1 MNNKKFHNWIKK
13 EIETEAAA
21 IEQDAEKNASSD
33 LRMADDSSDDLMSR
47 IRASQGPKR
56 RTFHIRPRVLA
67 AAAAAASLVI
77 ALGIGA
83 SGERLFT
90 PEVQDSSQNGEFN
103 MASLVIALGIGA
115 SGERLFTPEV
125 QDSSQ
130 NGEFNMLIFNGDEK
144 SYYEVTE
151 EEAYQEIEER
161 IGIQA
166 LRLGYKPQ
174 GMELVQTFIDE
185 DMREAQMHWEL
196 GEDILTIYENKQGEN
211 ASFNVRND
219 GEVID
224 ETECFYYGE
233 KIPIIQIDKG
243 NGEDFH
249 MVQLEK
255 DGAYYYVC
263 GNMDLEQYKIIIS
276 EILFKSI

>member
-33 LRMADDSSDDLMSR
+33 LHMADDSSDDLMSW

-56 RTFHIRPRVLA
+56 PTFHIRPRVLA

-103 MASLVIALGIGA
+103 MQII
-115 SGERLFTPEV
+115 
-125 QDSSQ
+125 
-130 NGEFNMLIFNGDEK
+130 NGDDITLVN
-144 SYYEVTE
+144 VTE
-151 EEAYQEIEER
+151 EEAYAEIEER

-174 GMELVQTFIDE
+174 GMELIQTRISE

-196 GEDILTIYENKQGEN
+196 EGNILTVYENKQAEN
-211 ASFNVRND
+211 ASFNIQDDGKVVDKVENFYSEGNVSIIQMDRGD
-219 GEVID
+219 GEN
-224 ETECFYYGE
+224 FY
-233 KIPIIQIDKG
+233 IAQIERG
-243 NGEDFH
+243 N
-249 MVQLEK
+249 
-255 DGAYYYVC
+255 AYYYIS
-263 GNMDLEQYKIIIS
+263 GDMDIQEYKTIIS
-276 EILFKSI
+276 EIFFYDI

>member
-21 IEQDAEKNASSD
+21 IEQDAEKNAPSD
-33 LRMADDSSDDLMSR
+33 LHMAEDSSDDLMER

-103 MASLVIALGIGA
+103 MQII
-115 SGERLFTPEV
+115 
-125 QDSSQ
+125 
-130 NGEFNMLIFNGDEK
+130 NGDDITTVN
-144 SYYEVTE
+144 VTE
-151 EEAYQEIEER
+151 EEAYAEIEER

-174 GMELVQTFIDE
+174 GMELIRTFIDE
-185 DMREAQMHWEL
+185 EMREAQMHWEW
-196 GEDILTIYENKQGEN
+196 GENILTIYENKQGED

-224 ETECFYYGE
+224 ETECFYYGQ

-243 NGEDFH
+243 NGENFY
-249 MVQLEK
+249 MAQLEK
-255 DGAYYYVC
+255 DGAYYYVS
-263 GNMDLEQYKIIIS
+263 GNMDLEGYKMIIS

>member
-21 IEQDAEKNASSD
+21 IEQDAEKNAPSD
-33 LRMADDSSDDLMSR
+33 LHMADDSSDDLMSR

-56 RTFHIRPRVLA
+56 RTFHIRPRILA
-67 AAAAAASLVI
+67 AAAAA
-77 ALGIGA
+77 
-83 SGERLFT
+83 
-90 PEVQDSSQNGEFN
+90 
-103 MASLVIALGIGA
+103 ASLVIALGIGA

-174 GMELVQTFIDE
+174 GMELIQTRISE
-185 DMREAQMHWEL
+185 DMREAQMEFSF
-196 GEDILTIYENKQGEN
+196 GDQILTIYENKQGEN
-211 ASFNVRND
+211 ASFNIKPD
-219 GEVID
+219 GIMEDKVENFFLEQHMEIIRI
-224 ETECFYYGE
+224 EGGEGRRFYVSQISYGNASYYLSGDLKE
-233 KIPIIQIDKG
+233 
-243 NGEDFH
+243 EDF
-249 MVQLEK
+249 K
-255 DGAYYYVC
+255 T
-263 GNMDLEQYKIIIS
+263 IIS
-276 EILFKSI
+276 EIFFKSM

>member
-33 LRMADDSSDDLMSR
+33 LHMADDSSDDLMSR

-77 ALGIGA
+77 AFGIGA

-90 PEVQDSSQNGEFN
+90 PEVQDRAENGEFN
-103 MASLVIALGIGA
+103 MQIISGDNMALV
-115 SGERLFTPEV
+115 
-125 QDSSQ
+125 
-130 NGEFNMLIFNGDEK
+130 N
-144 SYYEVTE
+144 VTE
-151 EEAYQEIEER
+151 EEAYAEIEEK

-174 GMELVQTFIDE
+174 GMELVQTRISE
-185 DMREAQMHWEL
+185 DMREAQMYWEH
-196 GEDILTIYENKQGEN
+196 GENILTIYENKQGED

-263 GNMDLEQYKIIIS
+263 GNMDLEEYKVIIS

>member
-21 IEQDAEKNASSD
+21 IEQDAEKNAPSD
-33 LRMADDSSDDLMSR
+33 LHMADDSSDDLMSR
-47 IRASQGPKR
+47 IRTSQGPKR

-77 ALGIGA
+77 ALG
-83 SGERLFT
+83 
-90 PEVQDSSQNGEFN
+90 V
-103 MASLVIALGIGA
+103 GA

-174 GMELVQTFIDE
+174 GMELIQTRISE
-185 DMREAQMHWEL
+185 DMREAQMEFSF
-196 GEDILTIYENKQGEN
+196 GDQILTIYENKQGEN
-211 ASFNVRND
+211 SSFNILND
-219 GEVID
+219 GEIID
-224 ETECFYYGE
+224 EIENFYDE
-233 KIPIIQIDKG
+233 ESISIVRIDKG
-243 NGEDFH
+243 DGKYFYT
-249 MVQLEK
+249 VQLEK
-255 DGAYYYVC
+255 GNAYYYIS
-263 GNMDLEQYKIIIS
+263 GDMDIEEYKTIIS
-276 EILFKSI
+276 EIFFFDI

>member
-1 MNNKKFHNWIKK
+1 MNNKKFHNWIKR

-21 IEQDAEKNASSD
+21 IEQDAEKNAPSA
-33 LRMADDSSDDLMSR
+33 LHMADDSSDDLMSR

-77 ALGIGA
+77 ALGIG
-83 SGERLFT
+83 S
-90 PEVQDSSQNGEFN
+90 
-103 MASLVIALGIGA
+103 

-166 LRLGYKPQ
+166 LRLGYEPQ
-174 GMELVQTFIDE
+174 GMELIQTRISE
-185 DMREAQMHWEL
+185 DMREAQMEFSF
-196 GEDILTIYENKQGEN
+196 GDQILTIYENKQGEN
-211 ASFNVRND
+211 SSFNILND
-219 GEVID
+219 GEIID
-224 ETECFYYGE
+224 EIENFYDE
-233 KIPIIQIDKG
+233 ESISIVRIDKG
-243 NGEDFH
+243 DGKYFYT
-249 MVQLEK
+249 VQLEK
-255 DGAYYYVC
+255 GNAYYYIS
-263 GNMDLEQYKIIIS
+263 GDMDIEEYKTIIS
-276 EILFKSI
+276 EIFFFDI

>member
-67 AAAAAASLVI
+67 AAAAA
-77 ALGIGA
+77 
-83 SGERLFT
+83 
-90 PEVQDSSQNGEFN
+90 
-103 MASLVIALGIGA
+103 ASLVIALGIGA

>member
-21 IEQDAEKNASSD
+21 IEQDAEKNAPSD
-33 LRMADDSSDDLMSR
+33 LHMADDSSDDLMSR

-67 AAAAAASLVI
+67 AAAAA
-77 ALGIGA
+77 
-83 SGERLFT
+83 
-90 PEVQDSSQNGEFN
+90 
-103 MASLVIALGIGA
+103 ASLVIALGIGA

-224 ETECFYYGE
+224 EVEGFHYGRE
-233 KIPIIQIDKG
+233 ISVTQIDKG
-243 NGEDFH
+243 DGKIFYASQVEE
-249 MVQLEK
+249 EK
-255 DGAYYYVC
+255 AYYYIC
-263 GNMDLEQYKIIIS
+263 GNMDLEQYEEILS
-276 EILFKSI
+276 EIFFKGI

>member
-33 LRMADDSSDDLMSR
+33 LHMADDSSDDLMSR

-103 MASLVIALGIGA
+103 MQII
-115 SGERLFTPEV
+115 
-125 QDSSQ
+125 
-130 NGEFNMLIFNGDEK
+130 NGDDITLVN
-144 SYYEVTE
+144 VTE
-151 EEAYQEIEER
+151 EEAYAEIEER

-174 GMELVQTFIDE
+174 GMELIQTRISE
-185 DMREAQMHWEL
+185 DMREAQMEF
-196 GEDILTIYENKQGEN
+196 GFEDRVLTVYENKQGEN
-211 ASFNVRND
+211 ASFNILND
-219 GEVID
+219 GEIID
-224 ETECFYYGE
+224 EIENFYGKE
-233 KIPIIQIDKG
+233 KLVIVQMDKG
-243 NGEDFH
+243 NGQDLYT
-249 MVQLEK
+249 VQIEK
-255 DGAYYYVC
+255 SNAYYYIS
-263 GNMDLEQYKIIIS
+263 GDIDINEFKTIIS
-276 EILFKSI
+276 EILFQSI

>member
-1 MNNKKFHNWIKK
+1 MDKK

-21 IEQDAEKNASSD
+21 IEQDAEKNAPSA
-33 LRMADDSSDDLMSR
+33 LHMADDSSDDLMSR

-67 AAAAAASLVI
+67 AAAAA
-77 ALGIGA
+77 
-83 SGERLFT
+83 
-90 PEVQDSSQNGEFN
+90 
-103 MASLVIALGIGA
+103 ASLVIALGIGA

-174 GMELVQTFIDE
+174 GMELVKTYIDE
-185 DMREAQMHWEL
+185 EMREAQMEFVL
-196 GEDILTIYENKQGEN
+196 GEQVLTIYENKQGEN
-211 ASFNVRND
+211 ASFNVLND
-219 GEVID
+219 GEI
-224 ETECFYYGE
+224 
-233 KIPIIQIDKG
+233 IDKVENFYDEESISIVRMDRG
-243 NGEDFH
+243 DGIDFYT
-249 MVQLEK
+249 VQLEK
-255 DGAYYYVC
+255 GESYYYIS
-263 GNMDLEQYKIIIS
+263 GDMNIEEYKTIIS
-276 EILFKSI
+276 EIFFFDI